1 MLSTFSEMFWSDA
14 YTGSVM
20 KANMDGSIRRTLV
33 DNLQQ
38 PEGVTIDIKDKR
50 SVALCFVV
58 YKSCGGGFTM
68 HVHSDQVSQLSIW
81 GGFTID
87 I

>member
-1 MLSTFSEMFWSDA
+1 
-14 YTGSVM
+14 M

-58 YKSCGGGFTM
+58 L
-68 HVHSDQVSQLSIW
+68 QILWW
-81 GGFTID
+81 GIHNACAFWPGFTIVNLGG
-87 I
+87 IHNWHLRVHINCESSPQTSVYN